1 MIQVHMFC
9 LKLVVLQYFI
19 AFSTC
24 VQLEDHNQCI
34 GTFCYNGGTCLTPKG
49 MKQSIFCD
57 SEGFIR
63 LPKKVVRYGCKCNRN
78 FVGAFCNTTKHEAMC
93 NLRADCQSKFMQ
105 ITVKDNQCHCSCRE
119 GYTGSDCSVKLP
131 CARIHCEHKA
141 ECVNGKCNCSGTLY
155 TGKTCERINITL
167 LKQLNAKNLCQDR
180 DAPKCNRNINARC
193 TLALNHEKKVIAYCN
208 CTPPWTGNRE
218 CTKKFDACELT
229 EFEKSCLQDYRACD
243 LDAPVEE
250 SRCKNGGLCL
260 SDAKSLK
267 GQARKFLCKCEGNFV
282 GPFCEFEDYCKYKNA
297 CPTEHHECRLT
308 SDQDGLR
315 LQKLCLCK
323 PGYTGKNCE
332 RKLTDSQI
340 MAKCINNKCSNT
352 SVCIP
357 CIRLRGICTT
367 KEQHRRGYI
376 CACDPSQSGEFCEQ
390 HVSPCVTHECKNHGI
405 CKEVDEYTY
414 KCICKP
420 GITGLHCDVIDN
432 MCETRTPCVHGICT
446 VNKHIREGYKCE
458 CKHGYR
464 GVQCELPAYILFGKW
479 STSRNVITM
488 AYSAII
494 GLIVTICFLIYAMSQ
509 PEELSP
515 DSESQDESMMKNSE
529 SGLAERT
536 ISRIVSYATS
546 RTSMNQSWQSEMNCE
561 CATNLSGERCEMKE
575 SKVLNKEVIFPF
587 TFAAVLMIALMA
599 SRVCI
604 CPPKND
610 DQTKPNQNNHN
621 IVKFYKYLP
630 KKT

>member
-1 MIQVHMFC
+1 MIRVQMFC
-9 LKLVVLQYFI
+9 FKL
-19 AFSTC
+19 
-24 VQLEDHNQCI
+24 LEDHNQCI

-49 MKQSIFCD
+49 MKQSICSCLPGFWGRRCQHRAGDRPCLGHLCENGVCD

-119 GYTGSDCSVKLP
+119 GYTGSDCSVQLP

-155 TGKTCERINITL
+155 TGRTCERINIPL
-167 LKQLNAKNLCQDR
+167 LKQLNVENLCQAR

-193 TLALNHEKKVIAYCN
+193 TLALNHEKKAIAYCN

-229 EFEKSCLQDYRACD
+229 EFEKSCVQDYRACD

-282 GPFCEFEDYCKYKNA
+282 GPFCEFEDYCKYKDA

-376 CACDPSQSGEFCEQ
+376 FNCCLVVRVILVNRVNFVNTMCP
-390 HVSPCVTHECKNHGI
+390 HVSLTNVKIMEPAK
-405 CKEVDEYTY
+405 

-432 MCETRTPCVHGICT
+432 MCKTRTPCVHGICT

-479 STSRNVITM
+479 STSREVIAM
-488 AYSAII
+488 AYSAMI

-536 ISRIVSYATS
+536 FSRIVSYATS
-546 RTSMNQSWQSEMNCE
+546 RTSMNQSWQSE
-561 CATNLSGERCEMKE
+561 K
-575 SKVLNKEVIFPF
+575 SKVLNKGVIFSF
-587 TFAAVLMIALMA
+587 TFLAVFMIALL
-599 SRVCI
+599 VTLCI
-604 CPPKND
+604 CPPKYD
-610 DQTKPNQNNHN
+610 DQTKPNNH
-621 IVKFYKYLP
+621 
-630 KKT
+630 

>member
-1 MIQVHMFC
+1 MIRVQMFC
-9 LKLVVLQYFI
+9 FKLVVLQYFI

-24 VQLEDHNQCI
+24 IQLEDHNQCI

-49 MKQSIFCD
+49 MKQSICSCLPGFWGRRCQHRAGDRPCLGHLCENGVCD

-119 GYTGSDCSVKLP
+119 GYTGSDCSVQLP

-155 TGKTCERINITL
+155 TGRTCERINIPL
-167 LKQLNAKNLCQDR
+167 LKQLNVENLCQAR

-193 TLALNHEKKVIAYCN
+193 TLALNHEKKAIAYCN

-229 EFEKSCLQDYRACD
+229 EFEKSCVQDYRACD

-282 GPFCEFEDYCKYKNA
+282 GPFCEFEDYCKYKDA

-376 CACDPSQSGEFCEQ
+376 FNCCLVVRVILVNRVNFVNTMCP
-390 HVSPCVTHECKNHGI
+390 HVSLTNVKIMEPAK
-405 CKEVDEYTY
+405 

-432 MCETRTPCVHGICT
+432 MCKTRTPCVHGICT
-446 VNKHIREGYKCE
+446 VNKHNREGYKCE

-479 STSRNVITM
+479 STSREVIAM
-488 AYSAII
+488 AYSAMI

-536 ISRIVSYATS
+536 FSRIVSYATS
-546 RTSMNQSWQSEMNCE
+546 RTSMNQSWQSE
-561 CATNLSGERCEMKE
+561 K
-575 SKVLNKEVIFPF
+575 SKVLNKGVIFSF
-587 TFAAVLMIALMA
+587 TFLAVFMIALL
-599 SRVCI
+599 VTLCI
-604 CPPKND
+604 CPPKYD
-610 DQTKPNQNNHN
+610 DQTKPNNH
-621 IVKFYKYLP
+621 
-630 KKT
+630 

>member
-1 MIQVHMFC
+1 MIRVQMFC
-9 LKLVVLQYFI
+9 FKLVVLQYFI
-19 AFSTC
+19 VFSTC
-24 VQLEDHNQCI
+24 IQLEDHNQCI

-49 MKQSIFCD
+49 MKQSICSCLPGFWGRRCQHRAGDRPCLGHLCENGVCD

-119 GYTGSDCSVKLP
+119 GYTGSDCSVQLP

-155 TGKTCERINITL
+155 TGRTCERINIPL
-167 LKQLNAKNLCQDR
+167 LKQLNVENLCQTR

-229 EFEKSCLQDYRACD
+229 EFEKSCVQDYRACD

-282 GPFCEFEDYCKYKNA
+282 GPFCEFEDYCKYKDA

-376 CACDPSQSGEFCEQ
+376 CACDPSQSGEFCEH
-390 HVSPCVTHECKNHGI
+390 HVSPCVTHECKNHGT

-432 MCETRTPCVHGICT
+432 MCKTRTPCVHGICT

-479 STSRNVITM
+479 STSREVIAM
-488 AYSAII
+488 AYAAMI

-536 ISRIVSYATS
+536 FSRIVSYATS
-546 RTSMNQSWQSEMNCE
+546 RTSMNQSWQSE
-561 CATNLSGERCEMKE
+561 SE
-575 SKVLNKEVIFPF
+575 S
-587 TFAAVLMIALMA
+587 
-599 SRVCI
+599 
-604 CPPKND
+604 
-610 DQTKPNQNNHN
+610 
-621 IVKFYKYLP
+621 
-630 KKT
+630 